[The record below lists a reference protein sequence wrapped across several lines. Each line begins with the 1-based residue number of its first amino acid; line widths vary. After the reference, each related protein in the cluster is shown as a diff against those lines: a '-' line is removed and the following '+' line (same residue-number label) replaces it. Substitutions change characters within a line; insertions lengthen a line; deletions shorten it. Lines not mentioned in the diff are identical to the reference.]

1 MIFYYK
7 INMVIRTKGMKNM
20 RRNLIQFWTYSDP
33 IYFQCTRLSYI
44 KDNSNDFQ
52 NVFRVR
58 LTSYQG
64 RDITLADGTSITRND
79 TLIKIHLHNIRLIN
93 ETSAIQGE
101 IRKARHVYQT
111 VQASLPGLA
120 AYVRDHVKQEQIK
133 GIIGI
138 TVLNHK
144 ICRRLGFET
153 HSISNPAYKLFKHVI
168 FSTIN
173 KLATNTSSLH
183 KTKQDPMYLFMS
195 KQKLLSAYKE

>member
-1 MIFYYK
+1 
-7 INMVIRTKGMKNM
+7 M

-33 IYFQCTRLSYI
+33 IYFQCTRLTYI
-44 KDNSNDFQ
+44 KESTNDFQ
-52 NVFRVR
+52 NIFRVR

-64 RDITLADGTSITRND
+64 KDITLADGTSITKND

-93 ETSAIQGE
+93 ETYDISSE
-101 IRKARHVYQT
+101 IRKGRHIYQT

-120 AYVRDHVKQEQIK
+120 AYVRDHVKHEQIK

-153 HSISNPAYKLFKHVI
+153 YAISNPAYKWFKQVI

-183 KTKQDPMYLFMS
+183 KLKQEPMYLFMS
-195 KQKLLSAYKE
+195 KQKLLSAYKK